1 MEKKT
6 QFSLWYLVFALF
18 AIFTLHDL
26 WTQIRSVE
34 PLPYSEFQ
42 RMVKAGEI
50 SEISITDN
58 SIQGTLK

>member
-50 SEISITDN
+50 RRASCRERV
-58 SIQGTLK
+58 

>member
-6 QFSLWYLVFALF
+6 QFSVWYVLFAVF

-26 WTQIRSVE
+26 YRQWKSVE

-42 RMVKAGEI
+42 NLLKQGQVKESRSA
-50 SEISITDN
+50 TTPFRAN
-58 SIQGTLK
+58 